1 MRSRVCLFS
10 SLSLVL
16 ITFSGLIRHGKH
28 HHHALNHPDSTD
40 KARREQSHTPTQ
52 ALHDTAY
59 PAVPAS
65 RQAAEIIVT
74 EEREAKS
81 KMPTYSGLE
90 GFKLIEE
97 MGVLVFPF
105 KIYVYLA

>member
-1 MRSRVCLFS
+1 
-10 SLSLVL
+10 
-16 ITFSGLIRHGKH
+16 
-28 HHHALNHPDSTD
+28 
-40 KARREQSHTPTQ
+40 
-52 ALHDTAY
+52 LHDTAY
-59 PAVPAS
+59 PAS

-97 MGVLVFPF
+97 MGVSVFLF
-105 KIYVYLA
+105 